1 MNLNIKL
8 VCNVFK
14 KYTDIYESVLL
25 KLFKEKKLNFNQYID
40 IFSSRKLF
48 FLWLG

>member
-8 VCNVFK
+8 VYNVFK

-25 KLFKEKKLNFNQYID
+25 KLFKEKN
-40 IFSSRKLF
+40 
-48 FLWLG
+48 

>member
-8 VCNVFK
+8 VYNVFK

-25 KLFKEKKLNFNQYID
+25 KLFKEKNKILINTWIY
-40 IFSSRKLF
+40 
-48 FLWLG
+48 FLVENYSYYD